1 MSACVQKAKKA
12 LTAHRLLLPAET
24 IRSLPSFPAEAEKL
38 MMMMMMTK
46 MIPECL
52 LRFSSPENPSTSWKA
67 LKRLS
72 DLDRTHRKP
81 AFNTRL
87 WARLLLPDAGR
98 QARTCN
104 YSRGHDLWSDTDG
117 GGGGAFRWQ
126 PCGLLH
132 QPQRVLYQTSIKR
145 LFPRRR
151 KAFPL
156 IPSAA
161 AVGAAQT
168 AVELDATDVPQLHGS
183 SCAPSAAVT

>member
-38 MMMMMMTK
+38 MMMMK
-46 MIPECL
+46 MILECL

-81 AFNTRL
+81 VFNPRL
-87 WARLLLPDAGR
+87 WAWLLLPDAGR

-117 GGGGAFRWQ
+117 GGGAFRRQ
-126 PCGLLH
+126 PCGLLD

-145 LFPRRR
+145 LFPWRR

-161 AVGAAQT
+161 AVGAAQIT
-168 AVELDATDVPQLHGS
+168 GS
-183 SCAPSAAVT
+183 KLLWN

>member
-38 MMMMMMTK
+38 MMRMK

-52 LRFSSPENPSTSWKA
+52 LGFSSPENPSTSWKA

-81 AFNTRL
+81 AFNAPL
-87 WARLLLPDAGR
+87 CARLLLPDAGR
-98 QARTCN
+98 QARPCS

-117 GGGGAFRWQ
+117 GGGLSSPVETAALR
-126 PCGLLH
+126 PPSSASAC
-132 QPQRVLYQTSIKR
+132 
-145 LFPRRR
+145 
-151 KAFPL
+151 PL
-156 IPSAA
+156 S
-161 AVGAAQT
+161 
-168 AVELDATDVPQLHGS
+168 DVH
-183 SCAPSAAVT
+183 